1 MSTCPHC
8 KGHLTDSHRC
18 RQRPA
23 RVATAVI
30 LSGLAGGFAGLLAV
44 AAFDPA
50 GRLTHIDSIAILAG
64 AAIGVGIERFVRN

>member
-1 MSTCPHC
+1 
-8 KGHLTDSHRC
+8 
-18 RQRPA
+18 
-23 RVATAVI
+23 VI